1 MVSYPFH
8 PASRRVVVTGG
19 PGAGKTAVLELA
31 RRDLCRHVDVLPEA
45 ASIVFSGG
53 FPRRDADTARRCAQ
67 RAIYRVQHELET
79 MALADDLAVALC
91 DRGTLDALAYWPGS
105 WNDFFADV
113 ETTMEKEL
121 ARYAAVIHLRVPSRA
136 SEYRQ
141 TALRHESH
149 AEARE
154 VDARLFEVWALHP
167 RRIVIDDAEDFM
179 IKARHALAAIRA
191 EVLSHSCDGPRSAG

>member
-8 PASRRVVVTGG
+8 PAPRRVVITGG

-53 FPRRDADTARRCAQ
+53 FPRRDGDTARRCAQ

-79 MALADDLAVALC
+79 MALADDIAVALC

-105 WNDFFADV
+105 WNDFFAEL

-141 TALRHESH
+141 TELRHESH

-154 VDARLFEVWALHP
+154 VDARLFEVWARHP
-167 RRIVIDDAEDFM
+167 RRIVIDGAEDFM
-179 IKARHALAAIRA
+179 IKAEHALVAIRA
-191 EVLSHSCDGPRSAG
+191 EVLSHACDAPGSAP